1 MGNRKERAL
10 SRKNRKKLTPQGE
23 KILESYI
30 SSISKEKRYPSRSE
44 LKSSGFSRDTI
55 RDAFGSM
62 ENLKEYAKINF
73 PDAMKEILEEKIK
86 NPKKILDLPKL
97 IKKYKRFVIT
107 TAINGAP
114 IHQGFLDNLR
124 LYCKNKNAL
133 LLILPAGNDVDS
145 SDPSL
150 VDDQWVFDKTY
161 LNSNIYIS
169 AIKVDPKAVN
179 PLTSLGRIGQR
190 NGSTIVAS
198 PKQFMEP
205 VAVGD
210 NKMPHIMMSTG
221 AITKAKYQD
230 KDGNHKKTGLIAL
243 HDHVVG
249 AIVVEL
255 EGDKYYHFTQIQA
268 EKSGAFVDRTDYFEN
283 GKTSKLYPS
292 HMTIGDRHVTETDP
306 TAEKAW
312 EEVSRFCN
320 YPTLIEH
327 DFFSGVSVN
336 HHEEHN
342 QISRARLMIE
352 NRLSLEGELRECAKV
367 LDRLTEKQ
375 NVVMVASNHHDFV
388 TKHYI
393 PRGMYHRD
401 PQNLD
406 FASQLISPMIKGED
420 PIKYALETLIG
431 LKRPEKI
438 KWLKRDESYRIAGI
452 ELGVHGDKGANGS
465 KGSPNTL
472 EKGYGNCVVG
482 HSHTPKII
490 RGFWQVGT
498 STYLKLPY
506 TEGTSSWCH
515 TSCLI
520 YPNGARQLINS
531 IGGKWR
537 IK

>member
-1 MGNRKERAL
+1 MVRKERAL
-10 SRKNRKKLTPQGE
+10 QRKNRKKLTPKGVE
-23 KILESYI
+23 LLEAYLSII
-30 SSISKEKRYPSRSE
+30 SEEKRYPTKPD
-44 LKSSGFSRDTI
+44 LNGLGFSRDTI
-55 RDAFGSM
+55 RDSFGNI
-62 ENLKEYAKINF
+62 ENLKKYVRANF
-73 PDAMKEILEEKIK
+73 AKEIKEISEEKIK
-86 NPKKILDLPKL
+86 DPKKILSLPKL
-97 IKKYKRFVIT
+97 IKKYKRFVVT
-107 TAINGAP
+107 TAVNGAP
-114 IHQGFLDNLR
+114 VHQNFLDNLR
-124 LYCKNKNAL
+124 VYCDKKDAL
-133 LLILPAGNDVDS
+133 LLILPAGNDVS
-145 SDPSL
+145 SADVNLS
-150 VDDQWVFDKTY
+150 DDQWVFDKTY

-230 KDGNHKKTGLIAL
+230 KYGNHKKTDLIAL
-243 HDHVVG
+243 HDHVIG

-255 EGDKYYHFTQIQA
+255 EDDKYYHFTQIQA
-268 EKSGAFVDRTDYFEN
+268 EKSGAFVDRTDYFKD
-283 GKTSKLYPS
+283 GKISKLYPS
-292 HMTIGDRHVTETDP
+292 HMIIGDRHVTETDP
-306 TAEKAW
+306 VAEKAW
-312 EEVSRFCN
+312 EEVSQFCN
-320 YPTLIEH
+320 YPTLVEH

-342 QISRARLMIE
+342 QIARARLMIE
-352 NRLSLEGELRECAKV
+352 NRLSLEVELRACGKV
-367 LDRLTEKQ
+367 LDRLTENQ
-375 NVVMVASNHHDFV
+375 DVIMVASNHHDFV

-420 PIKYALETLIG
+420 PIKFALENLIG
-431 LKRPEKI
+431 LKRPERI
-438 KWLKRDESYRIAGI
+438 KWLKRDESYRISDI
-452 ELGVHGDKGANGS
+452 ELGAHGDKGANGS

-515 TSCLI
+515 TSCLV

-537 IK
+537 LK